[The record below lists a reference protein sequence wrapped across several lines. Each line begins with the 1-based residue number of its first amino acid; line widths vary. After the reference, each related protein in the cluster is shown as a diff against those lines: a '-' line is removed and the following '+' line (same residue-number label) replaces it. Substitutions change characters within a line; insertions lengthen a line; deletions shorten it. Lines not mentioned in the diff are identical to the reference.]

1 MVYYI
6 ILILDLLWPRLS
18 RSFELPW
25 GWTSTGFQVISS
37 QDPWISFFPI
47 LTHGTAPWHC
57 RCRMWTELCST
68 PCGCDLNWDCLIPRL
83 TNPTGNWAQVQGWFR
98 ERCLS
103 RHLRLFVPTTI
114 APRCVLIASFLQ
126 GPRHGQKRADENGA
140 ELQENMVCRIIL
152 FDVPSGK
159 LT

>member
-103 RHLRLFVPTTI
+103 RHLRLFVPLLL
-114 APRCVLIASFLQ
+114 PQDVCWLPPFCRVLGMAKKGRMKTGQSCRRTWFVASFFLMY
-126 GPRHGQKRADENGA
+126 PLVN
-140 ELQENMVCRIIL
+140 
-152 FDVPSGK
+152 
-159 LT
+159 